1 MTLATLGFIC
11 AQNIRSSFNESSP
24 LSNENFSAL
33 ISRPN
38 ITTPFEEYLN
48 EYDER
53 ERAPS
58 NDVAMRK
65 KAIINSDNSNDTSLH
80 FTTSSSE
87 VTSNDLEHCSLNNDN
102 LIDNLRRNKTSFNS
116 FQSDL
121 ALLDWGQTLTF

>member
-65 KAIINSDNSNDTSLH
+65 KAIINSDNSNETALH
-80 FTTSSSE
+80 ITISKNK
-87 VTSNDLEHCSLNNDN
+87 VASNDLEHCSLNNDS
-102 LIDNLRRNKTSFNS
+102 LIDNLRRNKTDFYSS
-116 FQSDL
+116 KPDL
-121 ALLDWGQTLTF
+121 VVVSWVQTLIF